1 MTAKQAAR
9 ILVVDDN
16 PDNIRI
22 IARFLQPDYK
32 VQVAMDGAAALEL
45 LDRTERADLVLLDV
59 TMPGIDGFEVC
70 RRIRANKSTADVPV
84 LFLTAHDETEC
95 ILQGFKCGGNDYV
108 VKPFVAPV
116 LLARVNMQLE
126 LLRSRR
132 ELKQTNEKLLKA
144 NDELLFMSHT
154 DGLMKIA
161 NRRYFDKTLH
171 KEWQRGIRSGHQLS
185 LLIIDVDHFKRYN
198 DHYGH
203 LKGDDCLKQVAAV
216 ISSCVRRPSDLV
228 ARYGGEEIAVILP
241 NTQPDGA
248 LKIAELI
255 RTAIL
260 QAAIPH
266 EASPVNPCL
275 TISIGIAGVAPQ
287 IDITKELLIETAD
300 AALYQAKA
308 GGRNCVMMLQIPVS
322 THI

>member
-1 MTAKQAAR
+1 MTDR
-9 ILVVDDN
+9 INPQILIVDDN

-45 LDRTERADLVLLDV
+45 LERPERADLVLLDV

-70 RRIRANKSTADVPV
+70 RRIRANKSTADIPV

-116 LLARVNMQLE
+116 LLARVHMQLD
-126 LLRSRR
+126 LLRSHR

-161 NRRYFDKTLH
+161 NRRYFDLTLM
-171 KEWQRGIRSGHQLS
+171 KEWQRGIRSAHQLS

-216 ISSCVRRPSDLV
+216 ILNCVRRPSDLV

-241 NTQPDGA
+241 NTQLEGA
-248 LKIAELI
+248 VQTAELI
-255 RTAIL
+255 RMAIL
-260 QAAIPH
+260 QAVIPH
-266 EASPVNPCL
+266 EASPVNNFL
-275 TISIGIAGVAPQ
+275 TVSIGVAGFVPRMG
-287 IDITKELLIETAD
+287 IEKERLIEAAD
-300 AALYQAKA
+300 SALYQAKDS
-308 GGRNCVMMLQIPVS
+308 GRNCTRFVQIPA
-322 THI
+322 